1 MQVPESL
8 GDKEVVIL
16 DFTIKVLRR
25 NIEDGLSSVEVE
37 VHSVC
42 FGNIGLPWRVVKVS
56 VEWMDSIAPCLLKS
70 FNGSEVLFLPQ
81 CDHQILVFDN
91 PSISK
96 DHFIIVWIDLINT
109 YVVWLC
115 VVLAES
121 LPGWATKIEFSD
133 SKWGERYDPVS

>member
-1 MQVPESL
+1 M
-8 GDKEVVIL
+8 
-16 DFTIKVLRR
+16 
-25 NIEDGLSSVEVE
+25 
-37 VHSVC
+37 
-42 FGNIGLPWRVVKVS
+42 VKVS
-56 VEWMDSIAPCLLKS
+56 VEWMHSIAPCLLKS
-70 FNGSEVLFLPQ
+70 FNGSEILFLPQ

-109 YVVWLC
+109 YVVRLC

-121 LPGWATKIEFSD
+121 LPGWTTKIEFSD